1 MSFDRSNVPFSP
13 RIGSL
18 HHVAGGIGTS
28 EGRVIAACEGV
39 QATREAGG
47 DSAEGAGLVPSKTS
61 RIDIKTD
68 KASCT
73 HRRVKRLRSA
83 VWQAGHL
90 HQIQQP
96 GMRPDVPWFVTLTYR
111 PGVEWEPNHIAEAL
125 HAFRKWC
132 KRKSVPCR
140 YVWVAELQQRGAV
153 HYHLLVWLPHGVR
166 MPHWDRT
173 TRASG
178 REVNP
183 FWVKG
188 STNTQPAKAGV
199 GYLMK
204 YLSKMGKYHE
214 FPPGCRTYGVGG
226 LDVQGRQVRSWYRL
240 PEWAKRLV
248 GVGQFKRAR
257 GGVVDLQSGE
267 FHRCPYLVSVVHH
280 HVFLELVGELSS
292 RFHDGPYSK
301 LE

>member
-1 MSFDRSNVPFSP
+1 MAPNPHSVPFSP
-13 RIGSL
+13 RSGSQ

-47 DSAEGAGLVPSKTS
+47 VSGAAAGLVPSKTS
-61 RIDIKTD
+61 RIDIPLDKT
-68 KASCT
+68 SCQL
-73 HRRVKRLRSA
+73 RRVKRLRSSL
-83 VWQAGHL
+83 WQAANL

-111 PGVEWEPNHIAEAL
+111 PGIEWAPDHIATAL
-125 HAFRKWC
+125 HSFRKWC
-132 KRKSVPCR
+132 KRQSVPCR

-153 HYHLLVWLPHGVR
+153 HYHLLVWLPVGVR
-166 MPHWDRT
+166 MPHWDRP
-173 TRASG
+173 TRASR

-183 FWVKG
+183 FWVMG

-214 FPPGCRTYGVGG
+214 FPAGCRTYGVGG
-226 LDVQGRQVRSWYRL
+226 LDVQGRQVRAWCRL

-248 GVGQFKRAR
+248 GVGQFRRMR
-257 GGVVDLQSGE
+257 GGVVDLHSGE
-267 FHRCPYLVSVVHH
+267 FHRCPYLVLVVNRHI
-280 HVFLELVGELSS
+280 FLDLVGEVAP
-292 RFHDGPYSK
+292 RFHDGPYSI
-301 LE
+301 LV